1 MIEERLE
8 KFLGR
13 FADFQKS
20 GEPMT
25 VSLGYAAYTAG
36 GYDLLSSNFLL
47 IMLYRCCDGICLC
60 KV

>member
-1 MIEERLE
+1 MIEERLQ

-36 GYDLLSSNFLL
+36 EYGFLSSDFSL
-47 IMLYRCCDGICLC
+47 IMLYQML
-60 KV
+60 

>member
-36 GYDLLSSNFLL
+36 GYDFPSSDFLL
-47 IMLYRCCDGICLC
+47 IMLYQML
-60 KV
+60 

>member
-36 GYDLLSSNFLL
+36 GYHFLSSDFLL
-47 IMLYRCCDGICLC
+47 RIVYQML
-60 KV
+60 

>member
-1 MIEERLE
+1 MVEERLE

-36 GYDLLSSNFLL
+36 GYNFLSSGFLL
-47 IMLYRCCDGICLC
+47 IMFYQML
-60 KV
+60 

>member
-1 MIEERLE
+1 MTEERLE

-36 GYDLLSSNFLL
+36 GYDLIFQAF
-47 IMLYRCCDGICLC
+47 CL
-60 KV
+60 